1 MADSSTALINI
12 KIKLIC
18 QFDADFLFDV
28 WKFQFF
34 LMTEKWSTSSL
45 RLSRNH
51 APRDHWVA
59 KKQELHNILLF
70 ERQFFWSDEGFCCCC
85 FLYLFSVSI
94 VCVMS
99 CTNGWKHSLLVHF
112 LKRVKVHISLN
123 ISFFYT
129 MYGFLWVKCFW
140 FFFVAFFALLFINNV
155 SNCVHEAF
163 CLWHNFQDFFFF
175 FCLLKLSHFA

>member
-140 FFFVAFFALLFINNV
+140 FFFSFFLCCLFC
-155 SNCVHEAF
+155 SSF
-163 CLWHNFQDFFFF
+163 Y
-175 FCLLKLSHFA
+175 K